1 MARSRY
7 RKTQA
12 SALIDGLGGESARW
26 TKDAASFSDQKKRL
40 IGDCAVGCAFVS
52 YCGPF
57 NQKYREYLVDE
68 KFTADCESRGVLV
81 TRHLDIVSFLVDI
94 GTIGDWNMQD
104 LPTHPLSTQN
114 GILVTKST
122 RFPLLID
129 PQCQALNWIKN

>member
-81 TRHLDIVSFLVDI
+81 TRLYMDERGRCCNAEICKKQWKYVS
-94 GTIGDWNMQD
+94 
-104 LPTHPLSTQN
+104 
-114 GILVTKST
+114 
-122 RFPLLID
+122 
-129 PQCQALNWIKN
+129 